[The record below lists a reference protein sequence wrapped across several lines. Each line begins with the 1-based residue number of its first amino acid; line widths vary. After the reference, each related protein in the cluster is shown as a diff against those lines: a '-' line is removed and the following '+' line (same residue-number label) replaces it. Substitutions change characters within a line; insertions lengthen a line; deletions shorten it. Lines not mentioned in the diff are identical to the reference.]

1 MQEVKFTIDQLNHIL
16 NQLSEMPYKYS
27 AGLVQMIQQ
36 IAAEQLRAEVP
47 PAPQEA
53 PADAAPAE

>member
-1 MQEVKFTIDQLNHIL
+1 MQEIKFTVDQLNQIL
-16 NQLSEMPYKYS
+16 NQLSEVPFKYS
-27 AGLVQMIQQ
+27 AGLVQMIQS

-53 PADAAPAE
+53 PSEATE

>member
-1 MQEVKFTIDQLNHIL
+1 MQEIKFTVDQLNQIL
-16 NQLSEMPYKYS
+16 NQLAEMPYKYS

-36 IAAEQLRAEVP
+36 LASEQLRADAP

-53 PADAAPAE
+53 PNDAAQVL